1 MELIKKNRELAIIIG
16 SFIGSFSSLLGLTYF
31 LVTLY
36 KTDYML
42 TGDHLAS
49 AYKNVAAII
58 PTIIFSVMFGAM
70 LMTTVLSTI
79 RLVVKIMNQG
89 KVIPVESTTNTS
101 LLAFFSNTK
110 WVTILVTIGIISQ
123 SFSIALS
130 LNYGGFASVVIF
142 GVMLGITLISY
153 FYLYSEIK
161 RRKANDNEAG
171 ANV

>member
-1 MELIKKNRELAIIIG
+1 MEHLKKNPELAIIIG
-16 SFIGSFSSLLGLTYF
+16 SFSSFMFIAFF

-36 KTDYML
+36 KTDHML

-110 WVTILVTIGIISQ
+110 WVITILVTIGIISLCI
-123 SFSIALS
+123 SIALS
-130 LNYGGFASVVIF
+130 VDYGGFSSVVIW